1 MRSIMIDSSKL
12 IHLIIILN
20 VDNINFEFVS
30 WIINF
35 RCGKYHEYHNKP
47 KSSYQKHYEIR
58 FINNNELVR
67 PK

>member
-1 MRSIMIDSSKL
+1 MWITL
-12 IHLIIILN
+12 H
-20 VDNINFEFVS
+20 FEFVS